1 MITLKGEKIYLRA
14 LEPTDLDFLY
24 ELENDESLWEVGN
37 TSTPFSRSIL
47 EEYIANSYRD
57 IYEVKQLRLVICR
70 NEDRNAVGLIDL
82 YDFDPKNKR
91 VGVGIVIFPDKEKQK
106 GFASEALKL
115 ICKYAFDRLNV
126 HQVYA
131 GITED
136 NLGSIRLFENMD
148 FVRNGFKKAWTF
160 SGGNFKTEYFY
171 QLIR

>member
-1 MITLKGEKIYLRA
+1 MITLKGEKVFLRA
-14 LEPTDLDFLY
+14 LEPMDLDFLY

-37 TSTPFSRSIL
+37 TSTPFSRYIL
-47 EEYIANSYRD
+47 QEYIANSYRD
-57 IYEVKQLRLVICR
+57 IYEVKQLRLVICK
-70 NEDRNAVGLIDL
+70 NDGGHAVGLIDL

-91 VGVGIVIFPDKEKQK
+91 VGVGIVVFPDREKQK

-115 ICKYAFDRLNV
+115 ICQYAFDNLNV

-136 NLGSIRLFENMD
+136 NFGSIRLFENLD
-148 FVRNGFKKAWTF
+148 FVRNGFKKDWTF
-160 SGGNFKTEYFY
+160 SKGNFKTEYFY